1 MSDKYIFEGKIT
13 KVPDND
19 GGGCAT
25 IIIILAII
33 GWLFSNSV
41 SEEDL
46 GKTKYL
52 SKAETAAEELV
63 LNWQAR
69 NWEPRGFTNLR
80 GDPGYKVK
88 IATNKSGDI
97 HERVEN
103 LGGGEYGVV
112 VVTQTFLHSKKMDTT
127 SVYEWFYVRVQ
138 TDPKDFGENWH
149 ITAGEIYDMRP
160 SQAELDATI
169 QSWAY

>member
-1 MSDKYIFEGKIT
+1 MSDKYIVEIT
-13 KVPDND
+13 KVSEDNN
-19 GGGCAT
+19 GGAGCVM
-25 IIIILAII
+25 IIIILSII
-33 GWLFSNSV
+33 VWLFDNSV
-41 SEEDL
+41 SEKDL

-52 SKAETAAEELV
+52 SKAESAAEDLV
-63 LNWQAR
+63 LDWQTR
-69 NWEPRGFTNLR
+69 NWEPRGFTNRR
-80 GDPGYKVK
+80 GDPGYKIK
-88 IATNKSGDI
+88 IVTDKSGDI

-127 SVYEWFYVRVQ
+127 SVYEWIYVCVY
-138 TDPKDFGENWH
+138 TDPKDFGDKWQ
-149 ITAGEIYDMRP
+149 ITSGEIYDMKP

>member
-1 MSDKYIFEGKIT
+1 MSDKYIVQIT

-19 GGGCAT
+19 GAGCVT

-33 GWLFSNSV
+33 GWLFNNSV
-41 SEEDL
+41 SEKDL

-52 SKAETAAEELV
+52 SKAETAAEDLV
-63 LNWQAR
+63 LSWQAR
-69 NWEPRGFTNLR
+69 NPKPRGFTNLR
-80 GDPGYKVK
+80 
-88 IATNKSGDI
+88 
-97 HERVEN
+97 
-103 LGGGEYGVV
+103 GEYGVV

-127 SVYEWFYVRVQ
+127 DVYEWCYVRVQ

-160 SQAELDATI
+160 SKAELDATI